1 MMDRPTLPP
10 RSGRAALRGLALAI
24 AAGMISTAMASE
36 RGFPFDRELFLD
48 SGPIG
53 KSRKIPSLEVSAGG
67 QAQIELYCASG
78 QGQVTIAAD
87 AMTIVP
93 GPMVEQQCTPD
104 RLRGDDDL
112 MAALAA
118 VTAWRR
124 EGESIV
130 LIGTRTLR
138 YRPATN

>member
-10 RSGRAALRGLALAI
+10 RSGRAALRGLALALACGLI
-24 AAGMISTAMASE
+24 GAASASE

-67 QAQIELYCASG
+67 QAQIDLYCASG
-78 QGQVTIAAD
+78 QGQVTIAGD
-87 AMTIVP
+87 AITIVP
-93 GPMVEQQCTPD
+93 GPMVVQQCMPD

-112 MAALAA
+112 MAALTA
-118 VTAWRR
+118 VTGWRR
-124 EGESIV
+124 EGDAVV